1 VTVTPSSGAAGSA
14 DAQDGLPIAE
24 YGLLSDC
31 SSASLVSRS
40 GSIDWLC
47 LPRFDSPAVFARILD
62 PRAGHWSI
70 RPAHS
75 YRAERRYLPGSL
87 AIETT
92 FTTDAGTVRL
102 LDVMA
107 SRPGQRG
114 HDHGLDPPH
123 EVLRLVEGVSGR
135 VEFAM
140 ELAPRPARSSAQALF
155 DRLAGCANDLRL
167 LAEEIDTQRGELL
180 GNFPQAFSHVGLIN
194 AAWDIDQ
201 ARTAASPA

>member
-75 YRAERRYLPGSL
+75 YRADRRYLPGSL

-92 FTTDAGTVRL
+92 FTTDAGSVRL

-140 ELAPRPARSSAQALF
+140 ELAPRPARSSARRRSSIAWP
-155 DRLAGCANDLRL
+155 AVPTTSASSLRRS
-167 LAEEIDTQRGELL
+167 TRSGESSS
-180 GNFPQAFSHVGLIN
+180 GTSHRPSAMSV
-194 AAWDIDQ
+194 
-201 ARTAASPA
+201 